1 MWRIFTSEMGTLKV
15 SLRRPVPL
23 AQPTGSP
30 FLLSI
35 CSHLVYFN
43 GDFTFTYV
51 NSALYLSSS
60 WQESLSRMWMTSSG
74 SFLLCIIFPFSA
86 NFSLDCQGLSLLHFY
101 SSSMMC
107 KGVLCKCFWFSFFNF
122 FLILTRVVEWK
133 NDHWNINKSCWK
145 KEWMTIEILTR
156 VVEWKNE

>member
-51 NSALYLSSS
+51 DSALYLSSS
-60 WQESLSRMWMTSSG
+60 WQESQPNVNDKLW
-74 SFLLCIIFPFSA
+74 FLLVVYY
-86 NFSLDCQGLSLLHFY
+86 FSLLSKLFSGLSGAELAA
-101 SSSMMC
+101 
-107 KGVLCKCFWFSFFNF
+107 
-122 FLILTRVVEWK
+122 FLFLKYDVQR
-133 NDHWNINKSCWK
+133 SL
-145 KEWMTIEILTR
+145 M
-156 VVEWKNE
+156 